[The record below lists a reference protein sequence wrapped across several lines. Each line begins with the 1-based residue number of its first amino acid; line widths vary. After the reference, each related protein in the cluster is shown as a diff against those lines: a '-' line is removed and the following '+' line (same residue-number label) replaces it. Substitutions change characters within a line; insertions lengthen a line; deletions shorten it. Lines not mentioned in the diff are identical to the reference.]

1 MITAIPV
8 FVGLIMGVL
17 SGLLGVGGGIVLIPI
32 LVLGF
37 GMTQH
42 LAQGISLAVIIP
54 TAITGLINFHR
65 KGLIDYRMA
74 GLLALGSTV
83 GTSLSANYVHLIPG
97 ATLTK
102 VFGVFLTVVGM
113 RMILTQAKPAEKK
126 DYKKEKEL
134 NHEQK

>member
-1 MITAIPV
+1 MITLIPV

-37 GMTQH
+37 GISQH

-74 GLLALGSTV
+74 GFLALGSII

-97 ATLTK
+97 VTLTK
-102 VFGVFLTVVGM
+102 VFGAIIAVIGM
-113 RMILTQAKPAEKK
+113 RMILTPAKLAEKK
-126 DYKKEKEL
+126 EQEKERNS